1 MGYAIAEYCE
11 AHGAWGMMNFRGDF
25 IGSPGTLKI
34 KWPLYPV
41 QLWHALGSDKYCSL
55 TVTSKDYSY
64 AFFLCSY
71 FTFPRAAEGSFS
83 CQQNFSTSQSKI
95 NREPYWHK
103 HPPEERISPFL
114 SENALVR
121 VYEAPREKNHNF
133 FIKKLKDSRKKEPFI
148 LASLK
153 NNVCIVL
160 QVVYTLFGESKSQRK
175 DKEYISE

>member
-1 MGYAIAEYCE
+1 MAPLPCSAMACTG
-11 AHGAWGMMNFRGDF
+11 FRQVLPTDCDF
-25 IGSPGTLKI
+25 QRL
-34 KWPLYPV
+34 L
-41 QLWHALGSDKYCSL
+41 LCLGC
-55 TVTSKDYSY
+55 T
-64 AFFLCSY
+64 

-148 LASLK
+148 SASLK

-160 QVVYTLFGESKSQRK
+160 QIVYTLFGESKSQRK